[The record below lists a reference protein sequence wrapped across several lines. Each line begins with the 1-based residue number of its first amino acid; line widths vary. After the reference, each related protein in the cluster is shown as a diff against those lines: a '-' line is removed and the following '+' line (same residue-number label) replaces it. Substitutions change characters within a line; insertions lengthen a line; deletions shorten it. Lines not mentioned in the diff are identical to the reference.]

1 MTCTSGLAQAS
12 INADVEKWLDSGF
25 VLKVALT
32 RFAGNWTVFIAYMT
46 FGAHSSTLLLQL
58 RFKGEVEV
66 LNRLVP
72 ELRIVRRACE
82 FGNHQL
88 MLRVIRMSVNLL
100 CKCV

>member
-1 MTCTSGLAQAS
+1 MACTSGLAQAS

-25 VLKVALT
+25 ILKVALT
-32 RFAGNWTVFIAYMT
+32 GFARNWTVFMVYMT
-46 FGAHSSTLLLQL
+46 FRAHSSTVLLQL
-58 RFKGEVEV
+58 RYKGQVEV

-88 MLRVIRMSVNLL
+88 MLRVIRMNVNLL